1 MQPSL
6 SVVPSSV
13 PEPPYSADTKANG
26 YRPEFDLP
34 RIQQS
39 RTWLLADNEVRPWL
53 LMLWLHSWGN
63 FPCGSWEDDDELIAA
78 SIGCKPEFF
87 VGHKRQ
93 LMRGWV
99 RHADGR
105 LYHPF
110 ITAQVIEMKSKRRY
124 EADRKKRQ
132 RDANLNKQILNVP
145 RDSHRSHGVDQDQE
159 DLSSMSYSQDSSS
172 LSSKNTAGQISAED
186 GEKFDRA
193 KRINVPYKQI
203 VDLYHELLP
212 MLPKVEKLTETRKG
226 YIRQRWQEDLLEL
239 NHWRNFFTH
248 VSQSRFLTG
257 KKPGRNGQPPFL
269 ATLDWLCRPNN
280 FAKISE
286 EYYHRG

>member
-13 PEPPYSADTKANG
+13 PEPPYCADTKANG

-145 RDSHRSHGVDQDQE
+145 RDSQRSHGVDQDQ
-159 DLSSMSYSQDSSS
+159 DLDLHPTSY
-172 LSSKNTAGQISAED
+172 LSPTEKSKTTDVVASRAEKRPDPVPFEQIRETW
-186 GEKFDRA
+186 
-193 KRINVPYKQI
+193 I
-203 VDLYHELLP
+203 H
-212 MLPKVEKLTETRKG
+212 MLPELTRPIAIEHWTAARKLLVTSRWRDQLPDIESWQTTFELIRKSKFLMG
-226 YIRQRWQEDLLEL
+226 RTGPRPFKCTLFWIIKPENLLKLYEGV
-239 NHWRNFFTH
+239 WAD
-248 VSQSRFLTG
+248 G
-257 KKPGRNGQPPFL
+257 
-269 ATLDWLCRPNN
+269 
-280 FAKISE
+280 
-286 EYYHRG
+286 